1 MVIQEIKDFSLSRIA
16 DSGQCFRMN
25 RLDSGAYRII
35 AFEKYLEAR
44 ELGDGKFEFSCSAD
58 DFRDIWTDY
67 FDLAADYGMLRARIP
82 QSDAFLCAAA
92 EYGWGMRI
100 LQQDPWEMTV
110 SFIISQRKS
119 IPAIKTAIEAIC
131 TNFGRKLSEGGKQ
144 YYTFPS
150 AQRIADLSCSD
161 IGCCSLGYRDKY
173 VTAAALSTVSG
184 MIDFA
189 HLKNTDEASAKAVLK
204 SQYGIGEKVANCIL
218 LFGLHHTNAFPED
231 TWIKRIIDS
240 EYGGEFPRK
249 RHDGYLGIIQQYM
262 FYYGRSKE
270 YKIAAPLNVLSRP
283 MESV

>member
-1 MVIQEIKDFSLSRIA
+1 MVIQEIKNFSLSQIA

-25 RLDSGAYRII
+25 RVENGAYRII

-44 ELGDGKFEFSCSAD
+44 ELGNGKFEFSCSAD

-67 FDLAADYGMLRARIP
+67 FDLTTDYGMLKARIP
-82 QSDAFLCAAA
+82 QSDAFLCAAVS
-92 EYGWGMRI
+92 YGGGMRI
-100 LQQDPWEMTV
+100 LQQDPWEITV

-119 IPAIKTAIEAIC
+119 IPAIKTAVETLC
-131 TNFGRKLSEGGKQ
+131 TNFGKKVSEGAVQ

-150 AQRIADLSCSD
+150 AERIAALSCSD

-173 VTAAALSTVSG
+173 VTAAALQAVSG
-184 MIDFA
+184 LIDYSA
-189 HLKNTDEASAKAVLK
+189 LRNTDEASAKAVLK

-240 EYGGEFPRK
+240 EYGGEFPKSRY
-249 RHDGYLGIIQQYM
+249 DGYLGIIQQYM

-270 YKIAAPLNVLSRP
+270 YKTAAPLNGSHCQR
-283 MESV
+283 E